1 MATLVFTMN
10 PKPGVSLEE
19 FKHFLDTVD
28 RPACLAQ
35 PSAIT
40 TRVLRVLDPAAPF
53 AIMEIFEI
61 KSFEEWD
68 RDTQSEI
75 IQNVMKE
82 WPNFGDVATLK
93 AYKCVDYPVGAPV
106 PEM

>member
-1 MATLVFTMN
+1 MPTLIFTIN

-40 TRVLRVLDPAAPF
+40 TRVLRVLDKDAPF
-53 AIMEIFEI
+53 ALIEIFEVI
-61 KSFEEWD
+61 SISAGV
-68 RDTQSEI
+68 RGTQI
-75 IQNVMKE
+75 LLA
-82 WPNFGDVATLK
+82 PA
-93 AYKCVDYPVGAPV
+93 DYLRAVKGTVGMISQDKP
-106 PEM
+106 

>member
-1 MATLVFTMN
+1 MPTLVFTMN

-40 TRVLRVLDPAAPF
+40 TRVLHVLDKDAPF
-53 AIMEIFEI
+53 ALIEIFEV

-68 RDTQSEI
+68 RDAQSKI
-75 IQNVMKE
+75 IQDVMKQ
-82 WPNFGDVATLK
+82 WPDFGDVATLK

-106 PEM
+106 PEA